1 MSQNSMILVQS
12 TWQESQ
18 TFRMIPVTLECP
30 YVECILDP
38 ATKVFVVIT
47 KINKTSLH
55 MIPRLDDNGD
65 PIYVKG
71 ARPNGRTVREE
82 RKTIDTFQEFYIEDK
97 KFYPT
102 SKLLKISPLQMEGH
116 PLGCVILWE
125 IGTIIFLYPSQNS
138 VIFLVH
144 I

>member
-18 TFRMIPVTLECP
+18 TFRLIPVTLECP

-38 ATKVFVVIT
+38 ATKVFVVIA

-55 MIPRLDDNGD
+55 MIPKLDDSGD
-65 PIYVKG
+65 PIHVKG

-97 KFYPT
+97 KAMEDIINLMAINAKTFKYKKFLEETPT
-102 SKLLKISPLQMEGH
+102 EVTVTGI
-116 PLGCVILWE
+116 
-125 IGTIIFLYPSQNS
+125 
-138 VIFLVH
+138 
-144 I
+144 

>member
-1 MSQNSMILVQS
+1 MIIVQS
-12 TWQESQ
+12 TWQDSQ
-18 TFRMIPVTLECP
+18 TFRLIPVTLECP

-38 ATKVFVVIT
+38 ATKVFVVIS

-65 PIYVKG
+65 PLLVKG

-97 KFYPT
+97 KAMEDIINLMAINAKTFKYKKFLEETPT
-102 SKLLKISPLQMEGH
+102 EVTVTGI
-116 PLGCVILWE
+116 
-125 IGTIIFLYPSQNS
+125 
-138 VIFLVH
+138 
-144 I
+144 

>member
-1 MSQNSMILVQS
+1 MILVQS
-12 TWQESQ
+12 TWQETQ
-18 TFRMIPVTLECP
+18 TFRLIPVTLECP

-38 ATKVFVVIT
+38 ATKVFVVIA

-65 PIYVKG
+65 PLLVKG

-97 KFYPT
+97 KAMEDIINLMAINAKTFKYKKFLEETPT
-102 SKLLKISPLQMEGH
+102 EVTVTGI
-116 PLGCVILWE
+116 
-125 IGTIIFLYPSQNS
+125 
-138 VIFLVH
+138 
-144 I
+144 

>member
-12 TWQESQ
+12 TWQDSQ
-18 TFRMIPVTLECP
+18 TFRLIPVTLECP

-97 KFYPT
+97 KAMEDIINLMAINAKTFKYKKFLEETPT
-102 SKLLKISPLQMEGH
+102 EVTVTGI
-116 PLGCVILWE
+116 
-125 IGTIIFLYPSQNS
+125 
-138 VIFLVH
+138 
-144 I
+144 

>member
-1 MSQNSMILVQS
+1 MILVQS

-97 KFYPT
+97 KAMEDIINLMAINAKTFKYKKFLEETPT
-102 SKLLKISPLQMEGH
+102 EVTVTSI
-116 PLGCVILWE
+116 
-125 IGTIIFLYPSQNS
+125 
-138 VIFLVH
+138 
-144 I
+144 

>member
-12 TWQESQ
+12 TWQDSQ
-18 TFRMIPVTLECP
+18 TFRLIPVTLECP

-38 ATKVFVVIT
+38 ATKVFVVIS

-65 PIYVKG
+65 PLLVKG

-97 KFYPT
+97 KAMEDIINLMAINAKTFKYKKFLEETPT
-102 SKLLKISPLQMEGH
+102 EVTVTGI
-116 PLGCVILWE
+116 
-125 IGTIIFLYPSQNS
+125 
-138 VIFLVH
+138 
-144 I
+144 

>member
-18 TFRMIPVTLECP
+18 TFRMIPITESCP

-97 KFYPT
+97 KAMEDIINLMAINAKTFKYKKFLEETPT
-102 SKLLKISPLQMEGH
+102 EVTVTGI
-116 PLGCVILWE
+116 
-125 IGTIIFLYPSQNS
+125 
-138 VIFLVH
+138 
-144 I
+144 

>member
-12 TWQESQ
+12 TWQDSQ
-18 TFRMIPVTLECP
+18 TFRLIPVTLDCP

-55 MIPRLDDNGD
+55 MIPKLDDNGD

-97 KFYPT
+97 KAMEDIINLMAINAKTFKYKKFLEETPT
-102 SKLLKISPLQMEGH
+102 EVTVTGI
-116 PLGCVILWE
+116 
-125 IGTIIFLYPSQNS
+125 
-138 VIFLVH
+138 
-144 I
+144 

>member
-1 MSQNSMILVQS
+1 MSQNSMIIVQS
-12 TWQESQ
+12 TWQDSQ
-18 TFRMIPVTLECP
+18 TFRLIPVTLECP

-38 ATKVFVVIT
+38 ATKVFVVIS

-65 PIYVKG
+65 PLLVKG

-97 KFYPT
+97 KAMEDIINLMAINAKTFKYKKFLEETPT
-102 SKLLKISPLQMEGH
+102 EVTVTGI
-116 PLGCVILWE
+116 
-125 IGTIIFLYPSQNS
+125 
-138 VIFLVH
+138 
-144 I
+144 

>member
-97 KFYPT
+97 KAMEDIINLMAINAKTFKYKKFLEETPT
-102 SKLLKISPLQMEGH
+102 EVTVTGL
-116 PLGCVILWE
+116 
-125 IGTIIFLYPSQNS
+125 
-138 VIFLVH
+138 
-144 I
+144 